1 MKKGEYGHIEYYK
14 KRMLFISMIFIVLI
28 AVLSTA
34 VLLVFKTRNNALIL
48 LPIILVLPFAR
59 FFVNYLI
66 VRQAKAWTMSH
77 EIYEEVQTYL
87 KGKIDVTAAYDV
99 TVFSKEGVTFLDFIF
114 IYGDIVCGLRSGN
127 KGKFSDRDMEKY
139 IEKLLRV
146 DGYKMK
152 VYVYDELH
160 KLTEAFDKRYESI
173 KNENKAN
180 VKRQE
185 KVKDSIL
192 NIGV

>member
-14 KRMLFISMIFIVLI
+14 KKMLFISMIFIVLI

-34 VLLVFKTRNNALIL
+34 VLLVFKTRENSLIL

-66 VRQAKAWTMSH
+66 VRQAKASSMPKET
-77 EIYEEVQTYL
+77 YEEVSDYL
-87 KGKIDVTAAYDV
+87 KDKEDVTVAYDI
-99 TVFSKEGVTFLDFIF
+99 TVFSKDGISFLDLIL
-114 IYGDIVCGLRSGN
+114 IYGDIICGLRSGD

-139 IEKLLRV
+139 MEKLIRA

-152 VYVYDELH
+152 VYVYDEIQ
-160 KLTEAFDKRYESI
+160 KLAEAFDKRYESI
-173 KNENKAN
+173 REEKSFS

-185 KVKDSIL
+185 KIKDSIM